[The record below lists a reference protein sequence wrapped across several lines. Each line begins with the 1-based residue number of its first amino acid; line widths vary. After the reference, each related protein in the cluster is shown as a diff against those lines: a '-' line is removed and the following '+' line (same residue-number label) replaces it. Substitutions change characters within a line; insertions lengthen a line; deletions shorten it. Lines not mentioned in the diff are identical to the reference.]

1 MRHRAKDLPVSGH
14 REAGYPFLRPPALR
28 SHADCASDDQ
38 ASCLE
43 KVNQM
48 YICYVHIH
56 IYCIRITYH
65 IESFHEQVFPCAS
78 KNQDSMTYSV
88 PCCRRFREHL
98 EDDFVA
104 DIPSRRSFC
113 CLVKMESSIESGA
126 LQDTRQNEFLWEQ
139 LT

>member
-1 MRHRAKDLPVSGH
+1 
-14 REAGYPFLRPPALR
+14 
-28 SHADCASDDQ
+28 
-38 ASCLE
+38 
-43 KVNQM
+43 
-48 YICYVHIH
+48 
-56 IYCIRITYH
+56 
-65 IESFHEQVFPCAS
+65 
-78 KNQDSMTYSV
+78 MTYSV